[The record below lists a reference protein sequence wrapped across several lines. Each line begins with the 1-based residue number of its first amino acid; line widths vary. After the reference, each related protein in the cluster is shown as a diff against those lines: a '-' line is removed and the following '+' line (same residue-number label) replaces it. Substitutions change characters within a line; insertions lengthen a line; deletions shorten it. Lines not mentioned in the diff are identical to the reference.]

1 MALALAVSISA
12 RLALRFPGDL
22 GLTLWL
28 QSCNSDAVLSTME
41 CVSFVFGG
49 WSAALIVVAISIVAW
64 RRVGRLEA
72 IMVLVAGLITLV
84 NIALKLAID
93 RPRPSPDLVQV
104 LALEEGSG
112 FPSGHA
118 FFVILVLGLT
128 AYFASVNLK
137 SPVLRTLIVAALIG
151 LILLTGVSRVYLGV
165 HWPSDVLGGY
175 LIGGAFLTALIWFH
189 RTWKAEHS

>member
-1 MALALAVSISA
+1 
-12 RLALRFPGDL
+12 
-22 GLTLWL
+22 
-28 QSCNSDAVLSTME
+28 
-41 CVSFVFGG
+41 
-49 WSAALIVVAISIVAW
+49 
-64 RRVGRLEA
+64 
-72 IMVLVAGLITLV
+72 MVLVAGLITLV
-84 NIALKLAID
+84 NMALKLAID

-118 FFVILVLGLT
+118 FFVILVLGLA

-137 SPVLRTLIVAALIG
+137 SPVLRTLIVAALIV

-175 LIGGAFLTALIWFH
+175 LIGGAFLTAFIWFH